1 MNIEY
6 KIIFSNKTNP
16 LSESII
22 YSLEKLRLEAN
33 NIDIST
39 FPIQET
45 YYFSNLK
52 TNTYLIFTTYLENEL
67 VAACYIKNT
76 YNSLYI
82 DQLFVKKEYQNSP
95 YHFGSNLLKY
105 ILNHKQLIEKHLNT
119 SFTYSYLEPNN
130 KTKNFYQSL
139 GYQEKENL
147 MRKHL

>member
-105 ILNHKQLIEKHLNT
+105 ILNHKQLIEKYLNT

>member
-16 LSESII
+16 ISESII

-52 TNTYLIFTTYLENEL
+52 SNTYLIFTTYLENEL

-105 ILNHKQLIEKHLNT
+105 ILNHKQLIEKYLNT
-119 SFTYSYLEPNN
+119 SFNYSYLEPNN
-130 KTKNFYQSL
+130 NTKNFYQSL
-139 GYQEKENL
+139 GYQENENL

>member
-6 KIIFSNKTNP
+6 KIIFSNKTTP
-16 LSESII
+16 LLESTI

-105 ILNHKQLIEKHLNT
+105 ILNHKQLIEKYLNT

>member
-52 TNTYLIFTTYLENEL
+52 SNTYLIFTTYLENEL
-67 VAACYIKNT
+67 VAAYYIKNT

-82 DQLFVKKEYQNSP
+82 DQLFFKKEYQNST

-105 ILNHKQLIEKHLNT
+105 ILNHKQLIEKYLNT

-130 KTKNFYQSL
+130 NTKNFYYSL